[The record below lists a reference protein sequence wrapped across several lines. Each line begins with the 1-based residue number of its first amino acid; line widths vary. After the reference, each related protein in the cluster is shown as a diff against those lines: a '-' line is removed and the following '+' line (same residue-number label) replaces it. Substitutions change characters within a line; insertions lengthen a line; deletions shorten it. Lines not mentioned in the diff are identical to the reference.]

1 VPNSITRQPWG
12 GSRQEVRLLTSLFS
26 TYLGSSITATAS
38 TIFLVQRFGVGGA
51 SGLALVLQLVPNLL
65 LGPVAGEVVSRVN
78 PKLAAMA
85 GSIGVGVAVLGYLLI
100 TQAWQAQLVSL
111 AVGIAGVIG
120 TPARMSLRAA
130 VLSTDRLKSSTGAI
144 VAAERLG
151 LVLGPLIATT
161 VAVAIGVQAAFVLE
175 FFLAL
180 VAITTLAGLHPR
192 ESDRGAPTEN
202 GLRGVYRRA
211 WQLMTGDR
219 IVWEYSLSGFVYLIG
234 VGIRRLLFPAAL
246 IVTLNSSEN
255 RLGILVG
262 AMAVGG
268 IVGGLIAP
276 RVDLGHVDRQFVLQ
290 TCVEML
296 IWVAL
301 GFAGSLPV
309 YLPLLVIAGVLEGFT
324 TTLYFI
330 RVQDRL
336 APKEIG
342 RYFSLMSPMSDASI
356 VVGVLIASWLGLHA
370 LANYG
375 FWIIA
380 ALIGGPLLIC
390 PVIVHNALTPTGT
403 PQNRPKT

>member
-1 VPNSITRQPWG
+1 MSVRYRAGGVQETRM
-12 GSRQEVRLLTSLFS
+12 LASLFC

-38 TIFLVQRFGVGGA
+38 TIFLVQRFGVGA
-51 SGLALVLQLVPNLL
+51 SSGLALVLQLLPNLL
-65 LGPVAGEVVSRVN
+65 LGPVAGEMVARVN
-78 PKLAAMA
+78 PKLAAMT
-85 GSIGVGVAVLGYLLI
+85 GSIGVGVAVLGYLLV
-100 TQAWQAQLVSL
+100 TQSWQAQLVSL
-111 AVGIAGVIG
+111 LVGLAGVIG
-120 TPARMSLRAA
+120 TPARMSLRAS
-130 VLSTDRLKSSTGAI
+130 VLTPDRLRSSTGAI

-161 VAVAIGVQAAFVLE
+161 IAVTIGVQAAFVLE

-180 VAITTLAGLHPR
+180 VAVVTLLGLQPR
-192 ESDRGAPTEN
+192 ASDRGTPTAG

-211 WQLMTGDR
+211 WQLMTRDR
-219 IVWEYSLSGFVYLIG
+219 VIWEYSLSGFIYLIG

-246 IVTLNSSEN
+246 IVTLASSEN

-276 RVDLGHVDRQFVLQ
+276 RVDIEHIDRQFVLQ

-296 IWVAL
+296 VWVAL
-301 GFAGSLPV
+301 GFVSSLSL

-336 APKEIG
+336 RPKEIG

-356 VVGVLIASWLGLHA
+356 VIGVLIASWLGLHA
-370 LANYG
+370 LADYG
-375 FWIIA
+375 FWIIG
-380 ALIGGPLLIC
+380 ALIGAPLLIC
-390 PVIVHNALTPTGT
+390 PVIVRNALTTT
-403 PQNRPKT
+403 KARPRGRG